1 MSRSPR
7 SDLPGYEIVEAGL
20 RDLRAGRE
28 TVHSLL
34 VSMAVE
40 RFERL
45 GYRVPSP
52 LPDPEVALYRLLAE
66 EFGNGAHS
74 KYNAYRRRLASF
86 LRAASCATSST
97 PSESDRS

>member
-1 MSRSPR
+1 ME

-28 TVHSLL
+28 TLSSLL

-40 RFERL
+40 RLEQL
-45 GYRVPSP
+45 GYSVPTP
-52 LPDPEVALYRLLAE
+52 QTDPELRLYRRLE
-66 EFGNGAHS
+66 EQFGDGAHS

-86 LRAASCATSST
+86 LRAASCVTPST
-97 PSESDRS
+97 PSESKHS